1 MATSCFASMG
11 RSVTRGAFDELL
23 GEDRDEPA
31 LYELETRL
39 LAQGLALKLG
49 QQLGQGALDG
59 ATDLPPERRAELEAT
74 IEALLAVAA
83 YRSAKGLRDEVGPEF
98 RHIVRREIVG
108 SFAQGVRG
116 EIADALDETVER
128 ATAKAVNT
136 AVDTLHERLQDPIL
150 RITIAELLREVVYD
164 AVEGGSH
171 QSPGIGRTLER
182 SLTQNLLDPFQD
194 SVGGVTDRVAW
205 RISESAKRTENLLK
219 TIISGLIIVLVV
231 LGVLY
236 MVRDRQARRA
246 RETTQ
251 KAQEGLRTV
260 GAAIDQLDD
269 EGLRSLR
276 SQITDYDELIDAEV
290 SRRKGRTRR
299 KPAP

>member
-1 MATSCFASMG
+1 MG
-11 RSVTRGAFDELL
+11 RNITRGALDELL
-23 GEDRDEPA
+23 GEDRDGPGLTEV
-31 LYELETRL
+31 EMRL
-39 LAQGLALKLG
+39 VEQGLARRLG
-49 QQLGQGALDG
+49 KELGEGALDG
-59 ATDLPPERRAELEAT
+59 ATAISPERRAELEAT
-74 IEALLAVAA
+74 IDALIAVAS

-116 EIADALDETVER
+116 EIGDALDETIER
-128 ATAKAVNT
+128 ATARAVNT
-136 AVDTLHERLQDPIL
+136 AVDTLHERLQEPAL
-150 RITIAELLREVVYD
+150 RLSIAELLREVVYE
-164 AVEGGSH
+164 AVEGGSYH
-171 QSPGIGRTLER
+171 SPGIGRTLENT
-182 SLTQNLLDPFQD
+182 LTHNLLDPFQD

-236 MVRDRQARRA
+236 IVRDRQARRA

-260 GAAIDQLDD
+260 GAALDQLDD
-269 EGLRSLR
+269 DGLRALR
-276 SQITDYDELIDAEV
+276 ARIHEYDELINAEV
-290 SRRKGRTRR
+290 TKRKT
-299 KPAP
+299 KPKAKTSPPKPPA